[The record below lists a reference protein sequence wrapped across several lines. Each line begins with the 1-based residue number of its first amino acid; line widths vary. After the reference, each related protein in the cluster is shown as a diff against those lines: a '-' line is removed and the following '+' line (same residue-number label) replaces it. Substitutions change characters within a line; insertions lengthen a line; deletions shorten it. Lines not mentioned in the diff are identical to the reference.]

1 MHPMVDPRTR
11 ALDRLRG
18 PGCRA
23 HRGQRGAEGGE
34 PDPQHRLPHPH
45 LGRSGARSRGADVF
59 LPGRARWA
67 WVLFRV
73 LVVVCWI
80 TRKPTGKKQNM
91 FVGFPYFDTYQ
102 YLPFSITAPKEN
114 SLQTGNQKVTFRDT
128 KRGIIGRT
136 CFLVSFRGAFLRPKK
151 EENIRWSRLGG
162 EQFSQLFWRSGAG
175 TELHLH
181 TPPPFEDHKLQIP
194 IRNWLTCPDPRPTGA

>member
-1 MHPMVDPRTR
+1 MESPIRSTACRTR
-11 ALDRLRG
+11 TSG
-18 PGCRA
+18 ERA
-23 HRGQRGAEGGE
+23 SEGGG
-34 PDPQHRLPHPH
+34 RLPPQ
-45 LGRSGARSRGADVF
+45 LCQVGVGAFQGARCCLLDYKETNREETKH
-59 LPGRARWA
+59 
-67 WVLFRV
+67 
-73 LVVVCWI
+73 VCWV
-80 TRKPTGKKQNM
+80 PLL
-91 FVGFPYFDTYQ
+91 
-102 YLPFSITAPKEN
+102 YLPFSITAPKEK